1 MSMMAAPPPPPPRLD
16 SVLSFGTALP
26 GADADR
32 TSTDEPDTPAFS
44 SDAGSDS
51 DSDDAGFEFAFA
63 PPLAAPGSEG
73 APDLAPA
80 DDLFAHG
87 RILPAYPVF
96 DRHLLHRD
104 DSAAAAASPASP
116 SPDTYCAWAPRSAP
130 GSPTRERDAFPKSA
144 STGEARRSW
153 RLRDLVSG
161 GAGGG
166 RSHSDGKEKF
176 LFLHSSTTATP
187 SKMAGT
193 KAAAAE
199 AAGTSRQAARPS
211 ASTQKQSKKKGSGKA
226 GDVTEM
232 DMATAHKLFYGKP
245 GGGAL
250 AGDKR
255 QQQSYLPY
263 RLGIVGFF
271 TAAHALGRSHH
282 PY

>member
-16 SVLSFGTALP
+16 SVLSFGPALP
-26 GADADR
+26 DRPAAEDA
-32 TSTDEPDTPAFS
+32 EPDTPAFS
-44 SDAGSDS
+44 DAAGSDS

-104 DSAAAAASPASP
+104 DSAAAASPASP

-161 GAGGG
+161 GG

-176 LFLHSSTTATP
+176 LFLHSTPAAAAAP
-187 SKMAGT
+187 SKMAG
-193 KAAAAE
+193 
-199 AAGTSRQAARPS
+199 SSSSQAAKP
-211 ASTQKQSKKKGSGKA
+211 AAPAQKQSKKKSSGRKA
-226 GDVTEM
+226 AGAGGLTEM

-263 RLGIVGFF
+263 RPGIVGFF

>member
-1 MSMMAAPPPPPPRLD
+1 MSAMAAPPPHPPRLD
-16 SVLSFGTALP
+16 SVLSFSTALP
-26 GADADR
+26 CAGAAEHPATEDV
-32 TSTDEPDTPAFS
+32 PDTPAFS
-44 SDAGSDS
+44 DAGSDY
-51 DSDDAGFEFAFA
+51 DSDDDGFEFAFA
-63 PPLAAPGSEG
+63 PPLAAPADG
-73 APDLAPA
+73 LAPA

-96 DRHLLHRD
+96 DRHLTEEMTIP
-104 DSAAAAASPASP
+104 ASPSASTAAPP

-130 GSPTRERDAFPKSA
+130 GSPTRERDDAFPKSA

-161 GAGGG
+161 

-176 LFLHSSTTATP
+176 HFLHSATATAAAP

-193 KAAAAE
+193 SSQAAKPAAAA
-199 AAGTSRQAARPS
+199 QM
-211 ASTQKQSKKKGSGKA
+211 QSKKKGGRKA
-226 GDVTEM
+226 DAGGVTEM

-250 AGDKR
+250 AGDRR

-263 RLGIVGFF
+263 RPGIVGFF
-271 TAAHALGRSHH
+271 TTAHAIGRSHH